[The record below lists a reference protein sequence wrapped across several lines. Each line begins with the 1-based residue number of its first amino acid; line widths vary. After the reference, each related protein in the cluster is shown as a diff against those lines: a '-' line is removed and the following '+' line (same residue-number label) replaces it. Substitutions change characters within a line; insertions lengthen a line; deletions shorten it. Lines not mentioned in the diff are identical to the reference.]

1 MDWRKSYSV
10 KWRVFRVNPSTWADA
25 ELVAGIT
32 SASLERMQADSDN
45 LLEKGSLTIDVAPGT
60 EFTEGY
66 YRIAMTATQ
75 DGESERVDVCTLQ
88 CFSASGDVNHGV
100 DSLEVTGNSVLYPA
114 SKTVLEDGS
123 YAPKG
128 IDGIRWCDE
137 LLRATINAP
146 VESYGSFTLDDHLV
160 FDGGTYVLDAV
171 WQVLNAGN
179 AVLQIRGDG
188 TVVVTLMPTAP
199 DLELSRANARLLHP
213 GIHHELDF
221 SGVPNRFFAIDGAER
236 ASAVNDDPLSDTS
249 TVRRGWTNDVRESSP
264 KRVNG
269 ETLTAYAR
277 RRLSELSTVADSRT
291 YTREWWPN
299 VVPYSVVKGALTDV
313 GIDGNLRVKSQRLT
327 LGRGVTVEEEAFA
340 EVNTWQRT
348 S

>member
-1 MDWRKSYSV
+1 MDWRESYSAA
-10 KWRVFRVNPSTWADA
+10 WRVFRVNPATWADA
-25 ELVAGIT
+25 SLVGGIT
-32 SASLERMQADSDN
+32 QASIERSQADSDK
-45 LLEKGSLTIDVAPGT
+45 LIEKGSLSIDVPPRT
-60 EFTEGY
+60 EFEEGY

-75 DGESERVDVCTLQ
+75 DGESERVNICTLQ
-88 CFSASGDVNHGV
+88 CFSTSGDVDRNI
-100 DSLEVTGNSVLYPA
+100 DDLEVTGNSVLFPA

-128 IDGIRWCDE
+128 IDGIQWCAD

-146 VESYGSFTLDDHLV
+146 VETSGSFTLDDHLV

-171 WQVLNAGN
+171 WQVLDAGSS
-179 AVLQIRGDG
+179 VLQIRGDG
-188 TVVVTLMPTAP
+188 TVVVTLMPTEVS
-199 DLELSRANARLLHP
+199 LELSRANARLLHP

-221 SGVPNRFFAIDGAER
+221 SGVPNRFFAIDGSEK
-236 ASAVNDDPLSDTS
+236 ASAINDDPLSETS
-249 TVRRGWTNDVRESSP
+249 TVRRGWTSDVRESSP

-277 RRLSELSTVADSRT
+277 RRLSELSTVSDSRT

-299 VVPYSVVKGALTDV
+299 AVPYSVVKGALADV

-327 LGRGVTVEEEAFA
+327 LGRGVTVEEEAFR
-340 EVNTWQRT
+340 EVNTWQQT